1 VPKRGRPKK
10 KPEDR
15 VRTYDPRV
23 PMVSESNFHNKLE
36 TWNINWF
43 QMCDEC
49 GKVLK
54 GSGALRVH
62 KQIHANI
69 RPHECKECGK
79 AFRRKHHLEV

>member
-1 VPKRGRPKK
+1 MPKRGRPKK

-23 PMVSESNFHNKLE
+23 PM
-36 TWNINWF
+36 
-43 QMCDEC
+43 MCDEC

-62 KQIHANI
+62 KQIHANV
-69 RPHECKECGK
+69 RPHECKTCNK
-79 AFRRKHHLEV
+79 AFRRKHHLEVS